1 MAAGDATI
9 TIVGSLVIA
18 AALGLVRR
26 GGVRDHWQH
35 VSRIVRLRGALWL
48 ERPHGADRHRRARVR
63 GRGNRAAA
71 GLADHRHRVLRR
83 RSAILPGRD
92 LHPPGRFQGGRQRRH
107 PRRDAPALPL
117 RHPLRPWADVKKV
130 VLWQQPQPYG
140 NSVRCIGLE
149 RRRAAPPL
157 AGRRGRRF
165 GRATARALVP
175 DHVSGD
181 TLLAS
186 RAINSW
192 RLDTDRL
199 TAAVEHF
206 APDVKIVT

>member
-1 MAAGDATI
+1 MSPESFVYEARYGWSARTARI
-9 TIVGSLVIA
+9 VIVGLVFA
-18 AALGLVRR
+18 V
-26 GGVRDHWQH
+26 
-35 VSRIVRLRGALWL
+35 
-48 ERPHGADRHRRARVR
+48 
-63 GRGNRAAA
+63 A
-71 GLADHRHRVLRR
+71 G
-83 RSAILPGRD
+83 I
-92 LHPPGRFQGGRQRRH
+92 
-107 PRRDAPALPL
+107 ALPL
-117 RHPLRPWADVKKV
+117 AWRIIDIVFFGGGALFFLGVICTRRVAFRVDASGVTLGGTPPRYRSGTRFVPWADVKKV

-206 APDVKIVT
+206 APEVKIVT